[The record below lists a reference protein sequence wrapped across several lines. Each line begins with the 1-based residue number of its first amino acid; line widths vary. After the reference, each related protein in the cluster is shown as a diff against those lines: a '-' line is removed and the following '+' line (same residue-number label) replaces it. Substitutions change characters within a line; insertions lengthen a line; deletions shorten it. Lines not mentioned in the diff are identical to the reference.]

1 MSPPDST
8 VREALARLLGE
19 EGDRLYGL
27 ALRVTRE
34 PDLARDAVQSAFAAA
49 LASADAFRGD
59 AALSTWLYRITYNKA
74 IDLLRSRAREVPLPD
89 DEGEALGAGDVAL
102 AQAPSA
108 WADPERALDAR
119 RLREDL
125 EAALAELTPLQ
136 RAVFDLRE
144 AEGLPGATVAE
155 RLGLS
160 EGAVR
165 VQLHRARLKLRARL
179 AAPLQGATR

>member
-1 MSPPDST
+1 MPSPDAV
-8 VREALARLLGE
+8 VREALERVLRD

-49 LASADAFRGD
+49 LAGAEAFRGE
-59 AALSTWLYRITYNKA
+59 AELSTWLYRITYNKA
-74 IDLLRSRAREVPLPD
+74 IDLLRTRAREVPLPEED
-89 DEGEALGAGDVAL
+89 GDLGPGDVAL
-102 AQAPSA
+102 AHAPSA
-108 WADPERALDAR
+108 WADPERALDTR
-119 RLREDL
+119 RLRQDL
-125 EAALAELTPLQ
+125 EAALAALTPLQ

-144 AEGLPGATVAE
+144 AEGLPGAAVAE

-179 AAPLQGATR
+179 ATQVQGAVR

>member
-1 MSPPDST
+1 MPSPDT
-8 VREALARLLGE
+8 VVREALERMLRDD
-19 EGDRLYGL
+19 GDRLYGL

-49 LASADAFRGD
+49 LAGADAFRGE
-59 AALSTWLYRITYNKA
+59 AALSTWLYRITFNKA
-74 IDLLRSRAREVPLPD
+74 IDLLRTRAREVPLPD
-89 DEGEALGAGDVAL
+89 DEEGDLGAGDVAL
-102 AQAPSA
+102 AQAPSS
-108 WADPERALDAR
+108 WGDPERALDTR
-119 RLREDL
+119 RLRQDL
-125 EAALAELTPLQ
+125 ESALAELTPLQ

-144 AEGLPGATVAE
+144 AEGLPSAAVAE

-179 AAPLQGATR
+179 AAQVQGGVR

>member
-1 MSPPDST
+1 MPSPDSGM
-8 VREALARLLGE
+8 REALERLLRD

-27 ALRVTRE
+27 ALRVTRD

-49 LASADAFRGD
+49 LAGSEAFRGE

-74 IDLLRSRAREVPLPD
+74 IDLLRTRAREVHLPD
-89 DEGEALGAGDVAL
+89 EDQDLGADDVAL
-102 AQAPSA
+102 ARAPS
-108 WADPERALDAR
+108 WADPERALDTR
-119 RLREDL
+119 RLHEEL
-125 EAALAELTPLQ
+125 ESALAELTPLQ

-144 AEGLPGATVAE
+144 AEGLPTAAVAE

-179 AAPLQGATR
+179 ATQVQTGGR